1 MSRMSCNSTQVSENV
16 SVEGLRSN
24 ASVAPREV
32 VKNAY
37 DIYSNQ
43 TIGYALAKDD
53 KKFIIKP

>member
-1 MSRMSCNSTQVSENV
+1 MSCNSTQVSENV

-43 TIGYALAKDD
+43 TIGYALAKDE
-53 KKFIIKP
+53 KKFLIMV

>member
-1 MSRMSCNSTQVSENV
+1 MSCNSTQVSENV

-24 ASVAPREV
+24 ALSRPKGGSQ
-32 VKNAY
+32 KNAY